1 MITSRQRKTARPGL
15 SISTTHVAE
24 RASPRP
30 LQRMVRPAWIR
41 SAHVASLQWENS
53 GLRLWTALTMKSDR
67 QTFSRLERVAVDSSS
82 VFLSKTK
89 AEWKRLTKKVKLW
102 TSTNRVSAED
112 VAVNQLQ
119 GKDWVKLS
127 TISQILNLI

>member
-41 SAHVASLQWENS
+41 SAHVASRQWQNS
-53 GLRLWTALTMKSDR
+53 GLLLWTALTMKSDR

-89 AEWKRLTKKVKLW
+89 AEWKRLTKKLW

>member
-15 SISTTHVAE
+15 SISTTHAAE

-89 AEWKRLTKKVKLW
+89 AEWKRLTKNLW

-112 VAVNQLQ
+112 VAINQLQ